1 LERTYRHYTNKQTN
15 RLIDLG
21 SINQTWT
28 NNACLLARTVGY
40 KSIFFTTTISK
51 RFSGV
56 NQAMLVGFVSPAVWD
71 DRSLRRARIP
81 ILFKFICL
89 GLARPY
95 WLASSALPY
104 GMTARFDERGYQFYL
119 S

>member
-1 LERTYRHYTNKQTN
+1 
-15 RLIDLG
+15 
-21 SINQTWT
+21 
-28 NNACLLARTVGY
+28 
-40 KSIFFTTTISK
+40 
-51 RFSGV
+51 
-56 NQAMLVGFVSPAVWD
+56 MLVGFVSPAIWD
-71 DRSLRRARIP
+71 DRSLGEHGFNLI
-81 ILFKFICL
+81 KFICL